1 MANQDIDRLQDRLRA
16 KRQSFD
22 SIPVIDIGALTS
34 GGSLFDVAK
43 EIRWALTN
51 AGFFYVK
58 NHGVPEAVVNGAFA
72 QTRAFFDLP
81 LQDKMDLHIAKS
93 GLALRG
99 YIEVFGENTDP
110 AKTKDLKECFDIGP
124 ECPGGAEPFFGPN
137 QWPAAQPEFQQAVYG
152 YHQEMKGLA
161 QRLMRAI
168 AVSLD
173 LRRISLPPR

>member
-72 QTRAFFDLP
+72 QTRAFFR
-81 LQDKMDLHIAKS
+81 S
-93 GLALRG
+93 EERRVG
-99 YIEVFGENTDP
+99 
-110 AKTKDLKECFDIGP
+110 KECVP
-124 ECPGGAEPFFGPN
+124 
-137 QWPAAQPEFQQAVYG
+137 
-152 YHQEMKGLA
+152 
-161 QRLMRAI
+161 
-168 AVSLD
+168 
-173 LRRISLPPR
+173 